1 MFRRAVHT
9 SLALFACLVLQAPS
23 SAQFYEQTNLVSDI
37 SGLAAHTDVNLK
49 NPWGVS
55 FSGGSPFWV
64 SDQVTGVATLYNS
77 TGTPQALVV
86 TIPGGNPTGQFFNS
100 TPDFKLTNNLKAL
113 FVFSTLNGTIAG
125 WNGGTTAEIAANT
138 PNAVYT
144 GLALGNNGSGNFL
157 YAADNKGGKIDA
169 FNASFGPA
177 ALSGNFTDPNLPA
190 GFTPYNIRN
199 LNGKLY
205 VTYMNDATGGGI
217 IDTYNFDGVMTAR
230 ITGNVGGGPL
240 DAPWG
245 MTIAPGTFGTF
256 AGKLLVGNEDEGAIN
271 AFDPNSGA
279 FAGELTDFVKHPIV
293 NTGLW
298 GLNFGNGGNG
308 GDPNKLY
315 FAAGINGENDGLF
328 GSLSF
333 NASQQAPEP
342 GTAALLFSGLVG
354 VGILGIK
361 RLRR

>member
-177 ALSGNFTDPNLPA
+177 AL
-190 GFTPYNIRN
+190 
-199 LNGKLY
+199 
-205 VTYMNDATGGGI
+205 
-217 IDTYNFDGVMTAR
+217 
-230 ITGNVGGGPL
+230 
-240 DAPWG
+240 
-245 MTIAPGTFGTF
+245 
-256 AGKLLVGNEDEGAIN
+256 
-271 AFDPNSGA
+271 
-279 FAGELTDFVKHPIV
+279 
-293 NTGLW
+293 
-298 GLNFGNGGNG
+298 
-308 GDPNKLY
+308 
-315 FAAGINGENDGLF
+315 
-328 GSLSF
+328 
-333 NASQQAPEP
+333 
-342 GTAALLFSGLVG
+342 
-354 VGILGIK
+354 
-361 RLRR
+361 